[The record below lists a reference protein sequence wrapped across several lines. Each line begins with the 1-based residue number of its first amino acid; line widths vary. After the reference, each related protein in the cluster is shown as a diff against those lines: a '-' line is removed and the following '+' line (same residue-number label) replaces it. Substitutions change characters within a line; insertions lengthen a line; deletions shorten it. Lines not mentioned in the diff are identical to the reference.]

1 LLLKIEPILGRGL
14 VKRWL
19 KANVIDNGKR
29 HQTLEGTP
37 QGGIISPLLANIALD
52 GLEADLIEKLK
63 SISKKAA
70 KIIRYA
76 DDFVVLHEDKT
87 VVEYA
92 KRYIQLWLANVG
104 LELSNEKTKIVHT
117 TDGFDFLGFTVR
129 HYPKITPS
137 KAKLLKKE
145 FALIVTIILKQE
157 MQWKLT
163 T

>member
-1 LLLKIEPILGRGL
+1 M
-14 VKRWL
+14 
-19 KANVIDNGKR
+19 IDNGKR

-129 HYPKITPS
+129 HYPKLQKGYIATKIQRQS
-137 KAKLLKKE
+137 KQDFK
-145 FALIVTIILKQE
+145 TIIKPSEKKVKAHIQ
-157 MQWKLT
+157 K
-163 T
+163 